1 MQIRCKCA
9 HGPGDFCLPNHE
21 KEKAVQMLTTQGKA
35 GSPRAQTEWKKAG

>member
-9 HGPGDFCLPNHE
+9 PGPGDLCLPNHE

-35 GSPRAQTEWKKAG
+35 GSPRAQTEWKKAW